1 MEGLGYCYF
10 HLLCLPSFRSM
21 VERRVFIDVSGH
33 DVSIPM
39 QKLPHHLQV
48 SVLGRSVQWHH
59 VREVVHVHE
68 LPGLS
73 IANEHCDHFDLVL
86 LGCVKEGAPLPL
98 EKPFYDG
105 KNEI

>member
-1 MEGLGYCYF
+1 
-10 HLLCLPSFRSM
+10 
-21 VERRVFIDVSGH
+21 
-33 DVSIPM
+33 M

-73 IANEHCDHFDLVL
+73 IANEHGDHFDLVL
-86 LGCVKEGAPLPL
+86 LGGVKEGAPLPL
-98 EKPFYDG
+98 EKQSLIQ
-105 KNEI
+105 EL